1 MTERLNCRR
10 FETERR
16 DAYDKDP
23 SFAAHLKLCR
33 DCRTVRAAHLRI
45 ARTIRLMHDSATPS
59 AGWRERVLEKIAD
72 IEAAAERSADDR
84 VALYPAAPQSETGQR
99 RRRAAG
105 ET

>member
-16 DAYDKDP
+16 DACDKDP
-23 SFAAHLKLCR
+23 SFAEHLRRCR
-33 DCRTVRAAHLRI
+33 DCRSVRAAHLRI

-72 IEAAAERSADDR
+72 IEAAERSADDR

>member
-1 MTERLNCRR
+1 MRERSICRR

-16 DAYDKDP
+16 DAYDNDP
-23 SFAAHLKLCR
+23 SFADHLKRCK
-33 DCRTVRAAHLRI
+33 DCRAIRSAHLRI

-72 IEAAAERSADDR
+72 IEAAADRSSEDR
-84 VALYPAAPQSETGQR
+84 ASLLPAAPQSETGQR